1 MARIELLVLIP
12 ESTRKRRGGDPNVP
26 PVDSVLEAL
35 PDAAQEKLRRIR
47 TEVHAKTGKGILE
60 GDLLPAYRRFDGN
73 MYRHIPDEVWEK
85 RDPGVEVLIV
95 SGLLGLIASRDT
107 IPTYAHSMAE
117 PMPPLGKLNR
127 WWHAQGLP
135 EILRAYLDS
144 TRPATVV
151 DLLSLEYREAV
162 DGFAEGLKGV
172 RVEVIDFPRLGRGSQ
187 PRRGERA
194 AEILRTGKV

>member
-1 MARIELLVLIP
+1 MARTQIIVLIP
-12 ESTRKRRGGDPNVP
+12 ESTRKRRGGDPNLR

-35 PDAAQEKLRRIR
+35 PGTAREKLRALRA
-47 TEVHAKTGKGILE
+47 EVRAKTGKGILE

-73 MYRHIPDEVWEK
+73 MYRHIPDEAWER

-95 SGLLGLIASRDT
+95 SGLLGLVASRDT

-117 PMPPLGKLNR
+117 PAPPLGKLNR

-135 EILRAYLDS
+135 GILRGYLNS
-144 TRPATVV
+144 TRPGTVV

-162 DGFAEGLKGV
+162 VGFAEDFIGV
-172 RVEVIDFPRLGRGSQ
+172 RIEVIDFPGMGRGSQ
-187 PRRGERA
+187 PLRGERA
-194 AEILRTGKV
+194 AEILRTGRV